1 MHMQADHLELYALG
15 ELPDDLSSAIECH
28 LKSCGDCGDQFEGS
42 RLTIGQWIALA
53 DEPAYFGPENRR
65 SPRVATDD
73 PAVLTVLKPE
83 QSARIKIRIVDASKE
98 GLKLLVPRELM
109 RGMIVQVHVHGFFIL
124 AEVRY
129 CVPAGEDFH
138 AGVQIQD
145 VFRLAS

>member
-1 MHMQADHLELYALG
+1 MQADHLELP
-15 ELPDDLSSAIECH
+15 EDLSSAIECH
-28 LKSCGDCGDQFEGS
+28 LKNCD
-42 RLTIGQWIALA
+42 
-53 DEPAYFGPENRR
+53 FGPEKRK

-83 QSARIKIRIVDASKE
+83 QPSRLKIRIVDASKE
-98 GLKLLVPRELM
+98 GLRLLVPRELM

-129 CVPAGEDFH
+129 CIAAGEGFH

-145 VFRLAS
+145 VFRVAG